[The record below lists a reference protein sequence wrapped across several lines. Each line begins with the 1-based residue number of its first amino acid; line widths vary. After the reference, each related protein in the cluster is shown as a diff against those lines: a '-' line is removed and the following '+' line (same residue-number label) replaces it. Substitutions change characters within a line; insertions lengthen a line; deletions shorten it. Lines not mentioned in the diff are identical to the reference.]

1 MKYDDLLD
9 YEYKGVRRH
18 PQMSPGV
25 RAAQFAPF
33 SALNGYDE
41 QIAETARRTVRQQD
55 MSDYQL
61 QELSRKLTEILAL
74 DPPREVE
81 ITYFRPDS
89 RKPGGAYF
97 TARGVI
103 RKVEKAYDQ
112 LLLTDG
118 RVIPLSALSDIR
130 ICK

>member
-1 MKYDDLLD
+1 MKYDDILD

-18 PQMSPGV
+18 PQMSTGA

-41 QIAETARRTVRQQD
+41 QIDEMARRTVRQQD

-89 RKPGGAYF
+89 RKQGRAYF
-97 TARGVI
+97 SARGVI
-103 RKVEKAYDQ
+103 RKVEEAYDQ

-118 RVIPLSALSDIR
+118 RVIQLSHISDI
-130 ICK
+130 ICL